1 MYTLDYG
8 EKQPLNGYTNYYTF
22 MQLELFCQW
31 LGKWDKIPY
40 VLAFMFLHNKNL
52 AKKGNNLMMH
62 RRELA
67 SKPLPH
73 SKTRKKRI
81 IRK

>member
-31 LGKWDKIPY
+31 LGKWDKILMSWLLCFY
-40 VLAFMFLHNKNL
+40 TIRIWQR
-52 AKKGNNLMMH
+52 KG
-62 RRELA
+62 
-67 SKPLPH
+67 
-73 SKTRKKRI
+73 TT
-81 IRK
+81 